1 MISLDQALDI
11 YTDKINAGEE
21 IDINYFIQNL
31 SQENIKDFEEL
42 SEIIKLNLSIS
53 YTKKFQ
59 DVFDE
64 LDSYKEQFYSLSFA
78 VNFRKDSK
86 NLDKDD
92 AAQRTIDKLFDEEF
106 GYDE

>member
-1 MISLDQALDI
+1 MIILDQALGI

-31 SQENIKDFEEL
+31 NQEDIKDFEEL
-42 SEIIKLNLSIS
+42 SEIIKLTMSIS

-59 DVFDE
+59 DFFNE
-64 LDSYKEQFYSLSFA
+64 LDSYKEQFYSLPST
-78 VNFRKDSK
+78 VNFRKESK
-86 NLDKDD
+86 ERDKDD

-106 GYDE
+106 GDDE